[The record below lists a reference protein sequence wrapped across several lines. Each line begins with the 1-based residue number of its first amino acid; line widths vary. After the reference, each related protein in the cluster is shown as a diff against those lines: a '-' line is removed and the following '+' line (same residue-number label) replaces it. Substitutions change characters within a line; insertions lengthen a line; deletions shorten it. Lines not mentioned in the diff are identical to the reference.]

1 MLLLE
6 RSARCCYAR
15 SYTDLFARHPE
26 VLFVTRYKTCCC
38 NSPINWRYTD
48 MTIRVILA
56 DEYQMLLDALSSFLH
71 DEKDIRVVGVTTD
84 GRDVLELVES
94 LRPDVVV
101 MSVYMQGMN
110 GIQATRQLVKDYP
123 KVKVVVM
130 SSYAQKEHVI
140 EVLDA
145 GASAFVIKENSGR
158 ELVDALYAVM
168 KGQKYLCTDVVD
180 MVVSHASHYTMRI
193 IPQLGPREREVLQLL
208 AEGSTSPEIANR
220 LFISPST
227 VDVHRRN
234 IMKKLDLHNV
244 AGLTKYAVRNGLT
257 YV

>member
-1 MLLLE
+1 
-6 RSARCCYAR
+6 
-15 SYTDLFARHPE
+15 
-26 VLFVTRYKTCCC
+26 
-38 NSPINWRYTD
+38 

-56 DEYQMLLDALSSFLH
+56 DEHQMLLDALSSFLQ
-71 DEKDIRVVGVTTD
+71 DEKDIGVVGITTD
-84 GRDVLELVES
+84 GRDVHELVES

-101 MSVYMQGMN
+101 MSVCMQGMN
-110 GIQATRQLVKDYP
+110 GIRATRQLVKDYP
-123 KVKVVVM
+123 KVKVVAT
-130 SSYAQKEHVI
+130 SSYAQKQYVI

-158 ELVDALYAVM
+158 ELMDALHAVM

-180 MVVSHASHYTMRI
+180 MVVNHASHHTMKI

-208 AEGSTSPEIANR
+208 AEGGTSPEIASR

-234 IMKKLDLHNV
+234 IMKKLDLHSV

-257 YV
+257 YA